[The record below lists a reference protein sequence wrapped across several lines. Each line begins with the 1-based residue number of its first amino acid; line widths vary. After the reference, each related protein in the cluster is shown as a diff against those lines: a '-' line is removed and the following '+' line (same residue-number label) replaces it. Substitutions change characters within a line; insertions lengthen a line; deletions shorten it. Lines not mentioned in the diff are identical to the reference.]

1 MALQIKNKL
10 LKDMTEIT
18 QTTILLLS
26 GLAVLHWM
34 QFAK

>member
-1 MALQIKNKL
+1 MEITKKYLNN
-10 LKDMTEIT
+10 MPEIT
-18 QTTILLLS
+18 QTTMLLLS